1 MEIMVTNDDG
11 IFAEGLRVLALS
23 LKKLGHVTVVAPDR
37 ERSATGHAITVHH
50 PLRVEEVRLPGSDD
64 ITAYAVNGTPS
75 DCVKLGVEAL
85 LSAPPDLVVSGINPE
100 PNLGTDV
107 LYSGTVSAAMEGIMA
122 GIPSLAVSLAGETG
136 GDMTHAAEFAAKV
149 AHLVSDGGFPP
160 ELLLN
165 INVPSLEPQAIVG
178 VKLTRLGVRR
188 YRKSFDQRVDPRGKV
203 YFWLAGEVYD
213 SDEDP
218 DTDTVAIRN
227 NFISVTPLHADLTR
241 YDILDQLKKVDFS
254 ALK

>member
-1 MEIMVTNDDG
+1 M
-11 IFAEGLRVLALS
+11 
-23 LKKLGHVTVVAPDR
+23 
-37 ERSATGHAITVHH
+37 
-50 PLRVEEVRLPGSDD
+50 LPS
-64 ITAYAVNGTPS
+64 
-75 DCVKLGVEAL
+75 
-85 LSAPPDLVVSGINPE
+85 PPDLVVSGINPE

-107 LYSGTVSAAMEGIMA
+107 LYSGTVSAALEGMMA
-122 GIPSLAVSLAGETG
+122 GVPSLAVSLAGETG
-136 GDMTHAAEFAAKV
+136 GDMSYAAEFAAKV
-149 AHLVSDGGFPP
+149 ARLVSKGGFPP

-165 INVPSLEPQAIVG
+165 INVPILEPQAIVG

-227 NFISVTPLHADLTR
+227 NFISVTPLHSDLTR